1 MDQNPYEPPKQ
12 DYNDEHDIKH
22 EIIKI
27 IQKNEMGRQGREN
40 FIKTY
45 INNENKPKKDS
56 NVDDG
61 YHITIIQRAFKAIQA
76 RARVD
81 KLREEE
87 LSFLGMK

>member
-1 MDQNPYEPPKQ
+1 
-12 DYNDEHDIKH
+12 
-22 EIIKI
+22 
-27 IQKNEMGRQGREN
+27 MGRQGREN
-40 FIKTY
+40 FIKTF

-56 NVDDG
+56 SVDDG

-76 RARVD
+76 RKRVD